1 MSNNAPSFEDHRLQA
16 RGRRFA
22 IVAARFNA
30 EVVEALIAG
39 ARKMFAQHGAG
50 NDSVEVFRC
59 PGSLELPGLTR
70 RVADSGR
77 FAGIV
82 CLGVVIRGDTI
93 HFDLVAEHAAGGIA
107 RIAEEGKLAIGNCI
121 LACEN
126 QAQAE
131 ARAGGTMGNKGSEAA
146 AVVLEI
152 ANLYQDIVP

>member
-1 MSNNAPSFEDHRLQA
+1 MSTNTPSYETHRLQA
-16 RGRRFA
+16 SDRRFA

-30 EVVEALIAG
+30 AVVDRLIEG
-39 ARKMFAQHGAG
+39 ARSTFRQHGAD
-50 NDSVEVFRC
+50 DSAVEVFRC
-59 PGSLELPGLTR
+59 PGSLELPGLAR
-70 RVADSGR
+70 RVANTGR

-107 RIAEEGKLAIGNCI
+107 RLAEEAKLAVGNCI

-126 QAQAE
+126 QEQAE
-131 ARAGGTMGNKGSEAA
+131 ARAGGAMGNKGAEAA

-152 ANLYQDIVP
+152 ANLYQDIVR